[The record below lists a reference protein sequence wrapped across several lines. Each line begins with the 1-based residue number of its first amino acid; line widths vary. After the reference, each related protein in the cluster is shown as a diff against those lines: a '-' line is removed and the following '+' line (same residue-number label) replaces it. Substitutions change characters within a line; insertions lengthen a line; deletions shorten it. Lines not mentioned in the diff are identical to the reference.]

1 MNRRLTQP
9 TNVDTLPQLAGLVR
23 HDGYRDYSSL
33 LEQELIKPGDLI
45 VIPLVQ
51 GSQPVARS
59 YKVLPDG
66 RLDGGIFGKEK
77 SNKLLQGAYWYFRQ

>member
-1 MNRRLTQP
+1 MKRRFTQP
-9 TNVDTLPQLAGLVR
+9 ENVDTLPQLADLVR
-23 HDGYRDYSSL
+23 HEGYSDYRSL
-33 LEQELIKPGDLI
+33 LDRQLIRHGDI
-45 VIPLVQ
+45 VVIPLVQ